1 MRLKIYQVDA
11 FGRGV
16 FTGNPA
22 AVVPLE
28 HWLADETLG
37 AIAEENN
44 LAETA
49 FIVKDGDGWELRW
62 FTPKVEVAL
71 CGHATLGAAHAI
83 CEFIDPDAV
92 EISFKTRYSGLLSVK
107 READVYEIS
116 FPKIASTECRSTEQL
131 AKALRAQ
138 PEQLL
143 TGNYS
148 ETEWDFIA
156 VFGSQDDIENLE
168 PDMGALSVLGSRG
181 AICTAPG
188 NDVDFVSRYFAPAAG
203 VPEDPV
209 TGSAHCILTPI
220 WAARFDKRSLTARQ
234 ISKRGGWLECRLD
247 QTKVRLSGQAFTYLE
262 GLILI

>member
-28 HWLADETLG
+28 HWLPDETLG

-49 FIVKDGDGWELRW
+49 FLVRDSDGWELRW
-62 FTPKVEVAL
+62 FTPKFEVAL

-83 CEFIDPDAV
+83 CEFLDPDAV

-107 READVYEIS
+107 RKADIYEIS
-116 FPKIASTECRSTEQL
+116 FPKIAATECQSTDQL
-131 AKALRAQ
+131 VKALRAQ
-138 PEQLL
+138 PDQTL

-148 ETEWDFIA
+148 KTEWDFVAI
-156 VFGSQDDIENLE
+156 FDSQSDIEDLK
-168 PDMGALSVLGSRG
+168 PDMAALSTLGARG

-188 NDVDFVSRYFAPAAG
+188 NSVDFVSRYFAPAAG

-209 TGSAHCILTPI
+209 TGSAHCILAPI
-220 WAARFDKRSLTARQ
+220 WAAELDKTVLTARQ
-234 ISKRGGWLECRLD
+234 ISKRGGWLECILD
-247 QTKVRLSGQAFTYLE
+247 QQNVRLSGQAFTYLE
-262 GLILI
+262 GVIFI